1 MHTGKKNTK
10 EEDNMDNQEERRN
23 KDRRKRKRKKEE
35 ERPKEEAGQYMLGGL
50 FNFGTGSRDM
60 TYRFQPEVTIC
71 ERFYAPGFVLA
82 LAMRFAI
89 EEINNSTSLLPGVQ
103 LGYEIYNT
111 CFEPLVTMQPTMLF
125 LTRRNSTGVDVTCN
139 YTDYETR
146 VIAVV
151 GPMSSELCIYT
162 AKLFGLFMVPQV
174 SYAASSNS
182 LSDRVLFP
190 SFYRTI
196 PSDKHQTEGLV
207 EVIHLFKW
215 NWIAAIGSDDAYGQQ
230 GLALF
235 STLASSQD
243 ICIAF
248 EGTIPNILTE
258 SFSLVSLHETIKQI
272 NYSLANVIVLFS
284 GERAAK
290 LLLEEWIRI
299 GAGPKVWLASE
310 DWATSTTISS
320 IPGLQRIGTVL
331 GFAVQGGQISGF
343 ESYLSHVLTAAAR
356 ESLCWS
362 PKDGFIPSAKCDSPE
377 TPHCME
383 CSYISISNIL
393 SSVEASAVYRVHTA
407 VYSIAHSLHNLL
419 NCNSSRCQ
427 PPQVVKS
434 WQLLEKMKKVQFQL
448 DNKSFYYDDHG
459 NPNTGYSIVLW
470 TWRNETLYYSTIG
483 NYMQGLHLDKGGIQW
498 HTADNEVPASV
509 CSDKCSQGQV
519 KRVKGFHSCCYDCV
533 DCEAGFFQND
543 SEDQVCTPCPDLM
556 WSPARSSQC
565 YNQILI
571 YLSWDHPL
579 AMLLLVLT
587 GFIMILILAI
597 ASLFLKNIR
606 TPLVQVSGG
615 PMCFVN
621 LLSLLVGCGTSGI
634 YMGKPTEYK
643 CAVQQP
649 LLAFCL
655 TACLTSLLIKSLE
668 IVLASEVPRF
678 STYYQELI
686 KGKGGWVIMAVCL
699 LIQSAVCIWYISVL
713 PPMVQISQGDSEQE
727 MLVHCVIQSWLGF
740 ALLLSISGGMACAC
754 FLCTFMVH
762 SLPRKYNLAQ
772 GITYAM
778 LMYFIA
784 WIFFLP
790 TYSTVQ
796 PLYQPAVQVCVILL
810 CTQGILGAFF
820 LPKCYLI
827 WFRPER
833 NTVTFMKSSS
843 EDTPSQDISKELQM

>member
-1 MHTGKKNTK
+1 MKVSN
-10 EEDNMDNQEERRN
+10 RAS
-23 KDRRKRKRKKEE
+23 RKRNPMWSSATMAADQLHVIRSHRSLRIPDTFDWEFPML
-35 ERPKEEAGQYMLGGL
+35 RVSAHPGQ
-50 FNFGTGSRDM
+50 RDL
-60 TYRFQPEVTIC
+60 
-71 ERFYAPGFVLA
+71 RFYAPGFVLA

-207 EVIHLFKW
+207 EVVHLFKW

-320 IPGLQRIGTVL
+320 IPGLQRIGT
-331 GFAVQGGQISGF
+331 
-343 ESYLSHVLTAAAR
+343 
-356 ESLCWS
+356 
-362 PKDGFIPSAKCDSPE
+362 
-377 TPHCME
+377 
-383 CSYISISNIL
+383 
-393 SSVEASAVYRVHTA
+393 
-407 VYSIAHSLHNLL
+407 
-419 NCNSSRCQ
+419 
-427 PPQVVKS
+427 
-434 WQLLEKMKKVQFQL
+434 LLEKMKKVQFQL

-543 SEDQVCTPCPDLM
+543 SGK
-556 WSPARSSQC
+556 
-565 YNQILI
+565 
-571 YLSWDHPL
+571 YLES
-579 AMLLLVLT
+579 
-587 GFIMILILAI
+587 
-597 ASLFLKNIR
+597 
-606 TPLVQVSGG
+606 
-615 PMCFVN
+615 
-621 LLSLLVGCGTSGI
+621 
-634 YMGKPTEYK
+634 
-643 CAVQQP
+643 
-649 LLAFCL
+649 
-655 TACLTSLLIKSLE
+655 
-668 IVLASEVPRF
+668 
-678 STYYQELI
+678 
-686 KGKGGWVIMAVCL
+686 
-699 LIQSAVCIWYISVL
+699 
-713 PPMVQISQGDSEQE
+713 
-727 MLVHCVIQSWLGF
+727 
-740 ALLLSISGGMACAC
+740 
-754 FLCTFMVH
+754 
-762 SLPRKYNLAQ
+762 
-772 GITYAM
+772 
-778 LMYFIA
+778 
-784 WIFFLP
+784 
-790 TYSTVQ
+790 
-796 PLYQPAVQVCVILL
+796 
-810 CTQGILGAFF
+810 
-820 LPKCYLI
+820 
-827 WFRPER
+827 
-833 NTVTFMKSSS
+833 
-843 EDTPSQDISKELQM
+843 